1 MVSKGQTMRHGIE
14 EINRI
19 QLGAALVVER
29 DNILLGII
37 TDGDIRRCLMTQE
50 RIYDRPVEEVMTKAP
65 KTLGPNSLA
74 SQALSI
80 MEKHQIMVLPIVN
93 PVQKVRG
100 ILHLHD
106 ILGKGAFRFNGG

>member
-1 MVSKGQTMRHGIE
+1 
-14 EINRI
+14 
-19 QLGAALVVER
+19 VER

-50 RIYDRPVEEVMTKAP
+50 RIYDRPVEEVMTRNP
-65 KTLGPNSLA
+65 KTLGPNSQA

-80 MEKHQIMVLPIVN
+80 MEKHEITVLPIVN
-93 PVQKVRG
+93 PVQKIRG

-106 ILGKGAFRFNGG
+106 ILGKGAFRFNDV